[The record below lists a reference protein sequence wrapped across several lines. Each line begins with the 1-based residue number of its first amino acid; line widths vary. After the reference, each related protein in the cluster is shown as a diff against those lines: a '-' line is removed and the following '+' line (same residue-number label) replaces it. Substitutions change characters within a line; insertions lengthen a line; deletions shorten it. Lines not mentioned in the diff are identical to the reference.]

1 MNALRYWNLNN
12 FNDVE
17 DTSLHSKQEKIWGN
31 MKELDAQ
38 SRGRLMFLREN
49 SLRLWRERLE
59 QLLEDPAYAALY
71 RELADIR

>member
-1 MNALRYWNLNN
+1 MPDFTA
-12 FNDVE
+12 
-17 DTSLHSKQEKIWGN
+17 EKAVA
-31 MKELDAQ
+31 AQ